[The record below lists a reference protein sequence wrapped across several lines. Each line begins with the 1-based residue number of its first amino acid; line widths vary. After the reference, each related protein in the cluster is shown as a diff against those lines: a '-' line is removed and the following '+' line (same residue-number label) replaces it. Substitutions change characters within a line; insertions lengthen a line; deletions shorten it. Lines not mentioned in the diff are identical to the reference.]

1 MKIVKHVLIFFVLIV
16 ITSCKTNSDISTTN
30 YVHLIEQPVALIE
43 SKLEFTPEIPT
54 YIPINVTEA
63 TASLESYE
71 TKQGKFQEVVYH
83 HRNINKQQLYNLII
97 TYDETDEI
105 YSEESI
111 ARGKESHELE
121 RGIQGY
127 YDEDD
132 DDQSLWWRN
141 NGLTYRFVYFL
152 NEGQPRLDKQ
162 EFIQSANSVPGR
174 TNRTRRFIR
183 N

>member
-1 MKIVKHVLIFFVLIV
+1 MKIVKHVLIYFVLIV

-54 YIPINVTEA
+54 YIPIDVTEE

-111 ARGKESHELE
+111 ARGNESHHLE

-127 YDEDD
+127 YDEDED
-132 DDQSLWWRN
+132 GQSLWWRN

-152 NEGQPRLDKQ
+152 NEGQPRMDKQ
-162 EFIQSANSVPGR
+162 EIIQSANSVEQLQPNG
-174 TNRTRRFIR
+174 TS
-183 N
+183 